1 MFNKSTGIGVDMS
14 IGLREGPHL
23 PPLPKSVLGDL
34 MMLQNLPS
42 LLVGRA
48 LDPQPGDVVLDM
60 CCAPGGKTCHIA
72 ALMKNDGLIVACDR
86 SRKKMLAAKEF
97 YLGMKATCITP
108 IALNSTNCV
117 RLKEKQMKSVKE
129 IILSAKPSSEDELLD
144 IKSFYPESFDRILLD
159 PPCSALGLRP
169 KLKVNSDVKQV
180 ESHARYQ
187 QKFIAAATSLLKI
200 GGTLTYSTCTINAS
214 ENEKM
219 VRFILDTYSFMS
231 LVPIPF
237 VGLGLPGQPGVG
249 LNDCE
254 RHMVRRFDP
263 TDLVNDTMGFFVAK
277 FVKIGNGD

>member
-1 MFNKSTGIGVDMS
+1 
-14 IGLREGPHL
+14 
-23 PPLPKSVLGDL
+23 
-34 MMLQNLPS
+34 
-42 LLVGRA
+42 
-48 LDPQPGDVVLDM
+48 
-60 CCAPGGKTCHIA
+60 
-72 ALMKNDGLIVACDR
+72 
-86 SRKKMLAAKEF
+86 
-97 YLGMKATCITP
+97 
-108 IALNSTNCV
+108 
-117 RLKEKQMKSVKE
+117 MKSVKE
-129 IILSAKPSSEDELLD
+129 IILSATPSSEDELLD

-169 KLKVNSDVKQV
+169 KLKVNSEVKQV